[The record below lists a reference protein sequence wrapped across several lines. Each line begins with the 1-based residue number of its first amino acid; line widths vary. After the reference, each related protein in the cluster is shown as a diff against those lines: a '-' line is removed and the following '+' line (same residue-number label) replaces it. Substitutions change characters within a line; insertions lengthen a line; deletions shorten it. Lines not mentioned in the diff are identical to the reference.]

1 VDAVVIGAENPHP
14 AKPLRPQIPVLQGP
28 SYPLPA
34 NQANA
39 APGSKNTAFDDEV
52 LSRHLLLRRMRRS

>member
-1 VDAVVIGAENPHP
+1 MDAVIIGAENPHP
-14 AKPLRPQIPVLQGP
+14 AKALLGLVPVCPGP

-39 APGSKNTAFDDEV
+39 AGPVKNTVFADEV
-52 LSRHLLLRRMRRS
+52 